1 MTEIPAKAKIYLAF
15 VYSIGLAS
23 LIYGLV
29 NYNGEAIPSIL
40 FFVLLGIV
48 AESLPIF
55 VNKQYT
61 ISVSSAISIAVI
73 LVFNSPVA
81 IIIKFCSAILPIR
94 KYNGKYY
101 HILNQKAYK
110 TLFNGTARAIIVFA
124 ALHTYQ
130 WISSVASGFMFQ
142 ELNVFGI
149 LGMMLVYL
157 ALDKLIFGVL
167 LHCLQGI
174 KVMKFIKE
182 SIWTLGNLILISPL
196 GIIIAI
202 AYRDMGGA
210 FPVLLFFG
218 PLLLARFSFSLY
230 LEAKNALNE
239 TIRALSNAMEAKDH
253 YTNGHSHRVAD
264 VAVAIAKHMNLPDK
278 SIEQLHTAALLHDI
292 GKIGVEDIIL
302 NKAGKLEAVEFM
314 KIEEHPEIGA
324 RILDQVQ
331 NLQKVAMMVR
341 YHHVHFNG
349 NGYPEVAK
357 GDCVPIE
364 SYIIS
369 VSDAY
374 DAMTSDRPYR
384 KALTE
389 DEALRRI
396 HDGSG
401 EQFHPDVAQALLSI
415 KQFERELVSDVV

>member
-1 MTEIPAKAKIYLAF
+1 MTEIPTKAKFYLAII
-15 VYSIGLAS
+15 YIIGLAALGYS
-23 LIYGLV
+23 VL
-29 NYNGEAIPSIL
+29 NYDGESIPSII
-40 FFVLLGIV
+40 FFVVLGIV

-73 LVFNSPVA
+73 LVFNSPIA

-94 KYNGKYY
+94 RYNGKYY

-124 ALHTYQ
+124 ALYTYQ
-130 WISSVASGFMFQ
+130 WISSIAEGFVFQ
-142 ELNVFGI
+142 ELNVMGI
-149 LGMMLVYL
+149 LGMLIVYL
-157 ALDKLIFGVL
+157 TLDKLIFGIL
-167 LHCLQGI
+167 LNCLQGI
-174 KVMKFIKE
+174 KVLKFLKD

-202 AYRDMGGA
+202 AYNDMGGA

-230 LEAKNALNE
+230 MDAKNALNE
-239 TIRALSNAMEAKDH
+239 TIKALSNAMEAKDH

-264 VAVAIAKHMNLPDK
+264 VAVAIAKQMNLPDK
-278 SIEQLHTAALLHDI
+278 SIQQLHTAALLHDI

-302 NKAGKLEAVEFM
+302 NKAGKLEAGEFM

-349 NGYPEVAK
+349 NGYPQVAK

-384 KALTE
+384 KALSE
-389 DEALRRI
+389 DEALKRI
-396 HDGSG
+396 RDGAG
-401 EQFHPDVAQALLSI
+401 EQFHPDVAEALLTV
-415 KQFERELVSDVV
+415 KQVESELIGDVV